1 MKILNGL
8 DALPEEPLEPVLTL
22 GSFDGVHRGHQALL
36 GELREQAARVQAPSM
51 VLTFFPHPREFF
63 APHEPFFPIMPV
75 RERVHRLWD
84 MELDYTLV
92 LPFDAD
98 IAEMT
103 AHEFVHEIL
112 WDALRV
118 HSIYVGPYLSFG
130 RDRRGD
136 VRLLQSLGRALGFH
150 VGVVD
155 PIVIGQQRVSSTRI
169 RQLIALGRLHDAAT
183 LLGRQHYLTGQVI
196 PGDKRGREL
205 GFPTA
210 NLTYEGAQLPPAG
223 VYAAWVRLP
232 DETRHAAVMN
242 IGIRPTFDGASLSL
256 EAHLLDWDGDLY
268 GEDLTV
274 SLVQQIRGEIAFEDA
289 KQLRLQI
296 RRDVRRARELLG
308 VPRPAKG
315 SLGAPTPPEQ

>member
-8 DALPEEPLEPVLTL
+8 DALPDEPLEPVLTL

-36 GELREQAARVQAPSM
+36 GELRQQAARVEAPSM

-63 APHEPFFPIMPV
+63 APHEPFFPIMPL

-98 IAEMT
+98 VAEMT
-103 AHEFVHEIL
+103 AREFVHEIL

-130 RDRRGD
+130 RDRQGD

-155 PIVIGQQRVSSTRI
+155 PIVIGQDRVSSTRI
-169 RQLIALGRLHDAAT
+169 RQLIAHGHLHDAAT
-183 LLGRQHYLTGQVI
+183 LLGRQHFLTGQVI

-223 VYAAWVRLP
+223 VYAVWARLP
-232 DETRHAAVMN
+232 DGSRQPAVMN
-242 IGIRPTFDGASLSL
+242 IGVRPTFDGDALSL
-256 EAHLLDWDGDLY
+256 EVHLLDWEGDLY
-268 GEDLTV
+268 GEDLAV
-274 SLVQQIRGEIAFEDA
+274 SLVAQIRGEIAFEDP
-289 KQLRLQI
+289 KRLRLQI

-308 VPRPAKG
+308 VPRPPK
-315 SLGAPTPPEQ
+315 GAPAPTTPPKP